1 MNKINFEPIGRAMQV
16 FDTDLIN
23 IGRRQEIENP
33 DGTTGET
40 SPDEPIYIN
49 IPCHISFVSADN
61 PDPSNVDTQPVVTG
75 IKINCDLSIDL
86 QNGDY
91 ITAKKMANDGETVL
105 ETYTG
110 IIGFPEVTQS
120 RKSAIMQMRTDI

>member
-1 MNKINFEPIGRAMQV
+1 MNKVNFEVIGKALKV

-23 IGRRQEIENP
+23 IGRRETIQNP

-40 SPDEPIYIN
+40 NPQEPLYTD

-61 PDPSNVDTQPVVTG
+61 ANATPEDSVPVITG
-75 IKINCDLSIDL
+75 LQINCDLSVDI

-91 ITAKKMANDGETVL
+91 ITAKKMANDGTTVL
-105 ETYTG
+105 ETYYG
-110 IIGFPEVTQS
+110 VVGFPEVTQS
-120 RKSAIMQMRTDI
+120 RKSVLMEMRTDI